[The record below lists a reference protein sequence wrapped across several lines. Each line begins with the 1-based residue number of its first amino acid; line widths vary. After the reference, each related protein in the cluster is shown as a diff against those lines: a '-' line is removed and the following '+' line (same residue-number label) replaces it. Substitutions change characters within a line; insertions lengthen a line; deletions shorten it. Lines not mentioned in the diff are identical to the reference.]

1 MTETLS
7 RPKRPAVRP
16 EASDAPTCP
25 LDPFPGYSGPALPAL
40 PTTNPL
46 FATGDL
52 DRRGFDDV
60 IAGAP
65 GSVLAFAVLTAPR
78 PRVWVG

>member
-1 MTETLS
+1 MTEPLS

-16 EASDAPTCP
+16 EASAAPTCP
-25 LDPFPGYSGPALPAL
+25 LDPFPGYAGPTLVAF
-40 PTTNPL
+40 PTANPL

-60 IAGAP
+60 LAP

-78 PRVWVG
+78 PRVRVG